1 MDEDLTAICETLA
14 DLAEHHRDTPM
25 AGRTHLRHAV
35 PITFG
40 LKMAVLLAAFER
52 HRKRLAEMRPRVLVG
67 QFAGAAGNLSSL
79 GRGLEVQSELMME
92 LRLDQPEIGWHPTRD
107 RFAEVGCFLGLVTG
121 TLGKLA
127 TDVKLL
133 MQTEVSEVFE
143 PFEYGRGSSST
154 MPQKRNH
161 FVRTYRLVHPQCGK
175 TSRHYST
182 RSLTSHR
189 YCTCSVRA
197 NPSTKEL

>member
-1 MDEDLTAICETLA
+1 VDEDLTAICETLA

-154 MPQKRNH
+154 M
-161 FVRTYRLVHPQCGK
+161 QCGK